1 MTETFL
7 LVDDNT
13 LLRASLAKL
22 IGLWR
27 PGCVVAEASNGNE
40 GILKALQLHP
50 DVILMDI
57 RMPECN
63 GIEATRAIKAQLPD
77 TTIIMLT
84 VSDQDEDLF
93 ECISSGAHGYLLK
106 NMRPDQLFERLEDA
120 LNGEAVIDPK
130 MAQRVLQILVTQ
142 ASQKTKTAGQAELS
156 RREAE
161 VLEALGQGASNKEIA
176 DQLFISVGTVK
187 NHMHSIL
194 DKLHLKNRTQAA
206 NYARIRR
213 FGL

>member
-1 MTETFL
+1 
-7 LVDDNT
+7 
-13 LLRASLAKL
+13 
-22 IGLWR
+22 
-27 PGCVVAEASNGNE
+27 
-40 GILKALQLHP
+40 
-50 DVILMDI
+50 
-57 RMPECN
+57 
-63 GIEATRAIKAQLPD
+63 
-77 TTIIMLT
+77 
-84 VSDQDEDLF
+84 
-93 ECISSGAHGYLLK
+93 
-106 NMRPDQLFERLEDA
+106 MRPDQLFERLEDA